1 MSDER
6 SMKKAE
12 KHKLSDPLDDVA
24 WKIMRKMGYEHGQ
37 GLGVNAHGVVEPVA
51 LSKQKGRS
59 GLGSVRTTSSS
70 DKKIESFSGEL
81 YQSSNPNLVWHE
93 GCDDDYTTADGDRT
107 WSWSMEGGPSI
118 NSLLELNSLIIS
130 PDEPEALGPPIEEL
144 DNEDKFCSIHLVQ
157 EVLNYKNQLD
167 YLSKL
172 NVTKSHERCN
182 PYELI
187 KKGIFMNRAAM
198 KMANIDSIFNGMFT
212 TAAPKDDVL
221 YFADICAGPGGF
233 SEYTLWR
240 RCNAP
245 YHIHSSNESKRLN
258 NTLSPSHHSN
268 MNDKLLGD
276 TTESVDHNSPTN
288 NTSTTSEKQQ
298 PLLSAKGFGLT
309 LTGHCDFREN
319 DFLAGPKEAF
329 MAHYGPGRDGDVTK
343 WSNLASFASFIGR
356 STNNAGVHILMA
368 DGGFDVSSQYNL
380 QEVMSKQLYLCQCL
394 CALINLR
401 PGGHFLTKLF
411 DTFTEFTIGII
422 YLMGYL
428 FEEIFIIKPV
438 TSRPAN
444 SERYLVCKNL
454 RSSLNTMAGCVP
466 APKSS
471 SSMTSHSDST
481 DQKSSF
487 RQKTRKFP
495 GQQQQTTT
503 TNGIVVDD
511 VEASKKF
518 GILTDMKQSGS
529 LGLVINHFLQVNE
542 KLNQIKTNQSVSS
555 SSSIN
560 PKLDVLRICHTEII
574 EQDEK
579 FMQFIQGMN
588 EDFAKHQCIALSKLL
603 AFSQDHSLTEKRQDE
618 LYRTCLEKWKI
629 PITERRPVPWPLL
642 SANRSP
648 IIRRLLG
655 DSENL
660 TSLNTLP
667 SEYRANIRLT
677 PFTNANLNNLDIL
690 YHSRIALVCGNP
702 SITSTSEPAQAMF
715 IYSHGSAVADTY
727 CTVDGDQWNRLD
739 QVIPRLNPRLPPSTL
754 IWGQPFY
761 EYAVKNGLR
770 KHGLFIYDVVCI
782 YGRDCRKLPY
792 RKRMELAEQMTNV
805 INFPDMTS
813 SNVRVPPFLKLS
825 EIVDYVKKLPLLP
838 CKDSPTL
845 VPMHCLSDGFT
856 FQPHSLL
863 LVQHMTDNWTEE
875 ISRST
880 GKVYYF
886 NRVKSE
892 STFDL
897 PESEHLSFTD
907 TLYTK
912 LPWITE
918 QKYYPSVTTLVQ
930 YLEKMSDPYS

>member
-245 YHIHSSNESKRLN
+245 YQIHSSSESKRLN
-258 NTLSPSHHSN
+258 NTLSPNHHSN
-268 MNDKLLGD
+268 INDKLLDD
-276 TTESVDHNSPTN
+276 TTESVNHNSPTN

-401 PGGHFLTKLF
+401 PGGQFLTKLF

-529 LGLVINHFLQVNE
+529 LGLVINQFLQVNE

-655 DSENL
+655 VS
-660 TSLNTLP
+660 
-667 SEYRANIRLT
+667 Y
-677 PFTNANLNNLDIL
+677 
-690 YHSRIALVCGNP
+690 
-702 SITSTSEPAQAMF
+702 
-715 IYSHGSAVADTY
+715 
-727 CTVDGDQWNRLD
+727 
-739 QVIPRLNPRLPPSTL
+739 
-754 IWGQPFY
+754 
-761 EYAVKNGLR
+761 
-770 KHGLFIYDVVCI
+770 
-782 YGRDCRKLPY
+782 
-792 RKRMELAEQMTNV
+792 
-805 INFPDMTS
+805 
-813 SNVRVPPFLKLS
+813 
-825 EIVDYVKKLPLLP
+825 
-838 CKDSPTL
+838 
-845 VPMHCLSDGFT
+845 
-856 FQPHSLL
+856 
-863 LVQHMTDNWTEE
+863 
-875 ISRST
+875 
-880 GKVYYF
+880 
-886 NRVKSE
+886 
-892 STFDL
+892 
-897 PESEHLSFTD
+897 
-907 TLYTK
+907 
-912 LPWITE
+912 
-918 QKYYPSVTTLVQ
+918 
-930 YLEKMSDPYS
+930 

>member
-1 MSDER
+1 
-6 SMKKAE
+6 
-12 KHKLSDPLDDVA
+12 
-24 WKIMRKMGYEHGQ
+24 
-37 GLGVNAHGVVEPVA
+37 
-51 LSKQKGRS
+51 
-59 GLGSVRTTSSS
+59 
-70 DKKIESFSGEL
+70 
-81 YQSSNPNLVWHE
+81 
-93 GCDDDYTTADGDRT
+93 
-107 WSWSMEGGPSI
+107 
-118 NSLLELNSLIIS
+118 
-130 PDEPEALGPPIEEL
+130 
-144 DNEDKFCSIHLVQ
+144 
-157 EVLNYKNQLD
+157 
-167 YLSKL
+167 
-172 NVTKSHERCN
+172 
-182 PYELI
+182 
-187 KKGIFMNRAAM
+187 M

-212 TAAPKDDVL
+212 TAAPKDDIL

-245 YHIHSSNESKRLN
+245 YHTHSSNT
-258 NTLSPSHHSN
+258 TLSPNHHSN
-268 MNDKLLGD
+268 INDKLLED
-276 TTESVDHNSPTN
+276 TTESIDHNSPTN
-288 NTSTTSEKQQ
+288 KTSTTSEKQQ

-309 LTGHCDFREN
+309 LTGQCDFREN

-329 MAHYGPGRDGDVTK
+329 MAHYGAERDGDVTK
-343 WSNLASFASFIGR
+343 WSNLASFASSIGR

-411 DTFTEFTIGII
+411 DTFTEFTIDII
-422 YLMGYL
+422 YIMGYL
-428 FEEIFIIKPV
+428 FEEIYIIKPV

-454 RSSLNTMAGCVP
+454 LSPLNTMAGCLP
-466 APKSS
+466 APKSSS

-495 GQQQQTTT
+495 GQHQQHQQQQTTT
-503 TNGIVVDD
+503 TNGVVDD
-511 VEASKKF
+511 IEASKKF
-518 GILTDMKQSGS
+518 GILTDMKESGS

-542 KLNQIKTNQSVSS
+542 KLNQIKTNQSLSS
-555 SSSIN
+555 TN

-574 EQDEK
+574 ERDDK

-588 EDFAKHQCIALSKLL
+588 EDFAKHQCVALSKLL
-603 AFSQDHSLTEKRQDE
+603 AFSQNHNLTETRQDE
-618 LYRTCLEKWKI
+618 LYKACLEKWKI

-642 SANRSP
+642 STNRSA

-655 DSENL
+655 DLSEHVF
-660 TSLNTLP
+660 S
-667 SEYRANIRLT
+667 
-677 PFTNANLNNLDIL
+677 
-690 YHSRIALVCGNP
+690 
-702 SITSTSEPAQAMF
+702 Q
-715 IYSHGSAVADTY
+715 
-727 CTVDGDQWNRLD
+727 
-739 QVIPRLNPRLPPSTL
+739 
-754 IWGQPFY
+754 
-761 EYAVKNGLR
+761 NGLR

-792 RKRMELAEQMTNV
+792 RKRMELAEQMTNI

-813 SNVRVPPFLKLS
+813 SNVRVPPFLRLS
-825 EIVDYVKKLPLLP
+825 ELVNYVKKLPLLP

-845 VPMHCLSDGFT
+845 VPMHCLPDGFT

-880 GKVYYF
+880 GKLYYF
-886 NRVKSE
+886 NRLKSE

-897 PESEHLSFTD
+897 PESEHLSFTE
-907 TLYTK
+907 THFTK

-918 QKYYPSVTTLVQ
+918 QKYCPSVTTLIQ

>member
-401 PGGHFLTKLF
+401 P
-411 DTFTEFTIGII
+411 
-422 YLMGYL
+422 
-428 FEEIFIIKPV
+428 
-438 TSRPAN
+438 
-444 SERYLVCKNL
+444 VCKNL

-588 EDFAKHQCIALSKLL
+588 ED
-603 AFSQDHSLTEKRQDE
+603 
-618 LYRTCLEKWKI
+618 
-629 PITERRPVPWPLL
+629 
-642 SANRSP
+642 
-648 IIRRLLG
+648 
-655 DSENL
+655 ENL

-702 SITSTSEPAQAMF
+702 SITSTSEPAQTMF
-715 IYSHGSAVADTY
+715 IYSHGSAVTDTY

-761 EYAVKNGLR
+761 EYAVKFTFLICLSILTSEQLIFAL
-770 KHGLFIYDVVCI
+770 HTEMITI
-782 YGRDCRKLPY
+782 A
-792 RKRMELAEQMTNV
+792 MELAEQMTNV

-897 PESEHLSFTD
+897 PESEHLSFT
-907 TLYTK
+907 
-912 LPWITE
+912 
-918 QKYYPSVTTLVQ
+918 
-930 YLEKMSDPYS
+930 